1 MEIEIKVTS
10 AERAEILSAISLAI
24 FNHRED
30 AKFWEEQGE
39 ESSAK
44 FHREK
49 ADTLQTIH
57 DKI

>member
-1 MEIEIKVTS
+1 MEIEIKVTT

-24 FNHRED
+24 FSHRED

-49 ADTLQTIH
+49 ADILQAIH